1 MRVKMGK
8 KVEERAWNKCEI
20 LLDDV
25 FSFSFLYFFLLF
37 LLFFFVFYFFIYICI
52 FFFLSPN
59 NFSTIFVIEEPLSR
73 TDDFR
78 SDVYKTRKAKH
89 ITI

>member
-1 MRVKMGK
+1 MRTRMKMGK

-25 FSFSFLYFFLLF
+25 FSFSFLYFFPLF
-37 LLFFFVFYFFIYICI
+37 FLFFFFFVFCLYI

-59 NFSTIFVIEEPLSR
+59 NFSTIFVVEEPLSR
-73 TDDFR
+73 TDDLGA
-78 SDVYKTRKAKH
+78 TCTKH
-89 ITI
+89 EKRNI